1 MKPRYIIDVSFSQDD
16 ENRGLLSKNAFNF
29 STKGDYWLLST
40 NNYQFKKENFK
51 ALGFNNL
58 NLKSNSNLSVQDKTL
73 FRYPKLDLPRQ
84 KVDLLKEKYNCKVIR
99 DSSKADI
106 HIISLKFIESLIT
119 QEWRSSI
126 TFNDTF
132 KILKFMK
139 ESGFL
144 SQSGLE
150 KVKSMIADIP
160 RDAMISFNLMYI
172 ANSGYNNIWYTM
184 EAMRDKISDFIKNNK
199 KNFRTYSRDFILES
213 ANISNFNKLLQT
225 KAQIVID
232 TEVCDIID
240 KDLAVLDVCEYDTIQ
255 SMIKSSDI
263 ENRSLA
269 LEMISN
275 CNISKSYDVVSGL
288 YYWNYDWLKSTNNW
302 NTVNVKAFRKRMKPY
317 AGGYSTSTI
326 SAFNNYLN
334 LLEEDNMLTQY
345 AVDKT
350 KKLLYDT
357 LLDTLIGKSADVF
370 NISLDDLKIEDR
382 LKDKIL
388 TND

>member
-40 NNYQFKKENFK
+40 NNYQVKKEHFK

-172 ANSGYNNIWYTM
+172 PNSGYNNIWYTM
-184 EAMRDKISDFIKNNK
+184 EAMRGKISDFIKNNK
-199 KNFRTYSRDFILES
+199 FKTYSRDFILES

-317 AGGYSTSTI
+317 AGGYNTSNI

-388 TND
+388 PND

>member
-1 MKPRYIIDVSFSQDD
+1 MKPKYIINVSFSQDD
-16 ENRGLLSKNAFNF
+16 ENTGLLSEDAFNF

-40 NNYQFKKENFK
+40 DNYQVKKEDFK

-58 NLKSNSNLSVQDKTL
+58 NLKSNGNFSVQDKTL

-106 HIISLKFIESLIT
+106 HIISLKFLESLIT
-119 QEWRSSI
+119 QEWQSSI

-132 KILKFMK
+132 KILKFIK

-150 KVKSMIADIP
+150 KVKSMIATIP
-160 RDAMISFNLMYI
+160 RDAMVSFNLKYI
-172 ANSGYNNIWYTM
+172 PHSGYNNTWIKM
-184 EAMRDKISDFIKNNK
+184 DAIRGKILDFIEKNK
-199 KNFRTYSRDFILES
+199 FRTASRDFVLEY
-213 ANISNFNKLLQT
+213 ANISSYNTLLQT

-255 SMIKSSDI
+255 SMIKSNDI

-275 CNISKSYDVVSGL
+275 CNINKSFDVVSSL
-288 YYWNYDWLKSTNNW
+288 YYWNWDWLKSTNNW
-302 NTVNVKAFRKRMKPY
+302 NTVNVKAFRKRMKSY
-317 AGGYSTSTI
+317 EGGRCTTSI
-326 SAFNNYLN
+326 HSFNNYIQKLIA
-334 LLEEDNMLTQY
+334 DNKLTQY
-345 AVDKT
+345 AVDET
-350 KKLLYDT
+350 RKKLHST
-357 LLDTLIGKSADVF
+357 LLDSLIGKGSNVF
-370 NISLDDLKIEDR
+370 KVDLDSLQLSEN
-382 LKDKIL
+382 LNNKIL
-388 TND
+388 IND

>member
-16 ENRGLLSKNAFNF
+16 EDRGSLSKDAFNF

-40 NNYQFKKENFK
+40 NNYQVKKEHFK

-160 RDAMISFNLMYI
+160 RDAMISFNLRYI
-172 ANSGYNNIWYTM
+172 PHSGYNNIWIKM
-184 EAMRDKISDFIKNNK
+184 DAIRNKVSDFIENNK
-199 KNFRTYSRDFILES
+199 FRTESRDFILES
-213 ANISNFNKLLQT
+213 ANVSNFNKLLQT

-240 KDLAVLDVCEYDTIQ
+240 KDLAVLDVSEYDSIQ
-255 SMIKSSDI
+255 SMIRSSDI

-288 YYWNYDWLKSTNNW
+288 FYWNYDWLKSTNNW
-302 NTVNVKAFRKRMKPY
+302 NTINVKAFRKRMKPY
-317 AGGYSTSTI
+317 AGSYGTSII

-334 LLEEDNMLTQY
+334 LLERDNMLTQY

-357 LLDTLIGKSADVF
+357 LLNTLIGKSADVF
-370 NISLDDLKIEDR
+370 SISLDDLKIKDR

-388 TND
+388 PND

>member
-1 MKPRYIIDVSFSQDD
+1 MKPRYIINVSFSQDD
-16 ENRGLLSKNAFNF
+16 ENTGLLSEDAFNF

-40 NNYQFKKENFK
+40 DNYQVKKEDFK
-51 ALGFNNL
+51 TLGFNNL
-58 NLKSNSNLSVQDKTL
+58 NLKSNSNFSVQDKTL

-106 HIISLKFIESLIT
+106 HIVSLKFIESLIT
-119 QEWRSSI
+119 QEWKSSI

-150 KVKSMIADIP
+150 KVKSMITTIP
-160 RDAMISFNLMYI
+160 RDAMVSFNLNYI
-172 ANSGYNNIWYTM
+172 PHSGYNNTWIKM
-184 EAMRDKISDFIKNNK
+184 DAIREKISDFIEKNK
-199 KNFRTYSRDFILES
+199 FRTASRDFILEY
-213 ANISNFNKLLQT
+213 ANISSYNTLLQT

-255 SMIKSSDI
+255 SMIKSNDI

-317 AGGYSTSTI
+317 GGGHSIASIYS
-326 SAFNNYLN
+326 FNNYLN
-334 LLEEDNMLTQY
+334 LLEKDDMLTQY

-350 KKLLYDT
+350 KKLLHIT
-357 LLDTLIGKSADVF
+357 LLDTLVGESADVF
-370 NISLDDLKIEDR
+370 NITLDDLKIKDR

-388 TND
+388 PND

>member
-1 MKPRYIIDVSFSQDD
+1 MKPRYIIDVSFSQDN
-16 ENRGLLSKNAFNF
+16 ENRGLLSKDAFNF

-40 NNYQFKKENFK
+40 DSYRVKKEDFK
-51 ALGFNNL
+51 ALGFNNF
-58 NLKSNSNLSVQDKTL
+58 NSKSNSNLSVQDKTL

-106 HIISLKFIESLIT
+106 HIISLNFIESLIT
-119 QEWRSSI
+119 HEWRSSI

-160 RDAMISFNLMYI
+160 RDAMISFNLKYI
-172 ANSGYNNIWYTM
+172 PNSGYNNIWYTM

-199 KNFRTYSRDFILES
+199 FRTTSRDFILEF
-213 ANISNFNKLLQT
+213 ANISNFNKLVQT

-255 SMIKSSDI
+255 SMIKNSDI

-317 AGGYSTSTI
+317 GGGYNTSNI

-350 KKLLYDT
+350 KKLLHET
-357 LLDTLIGKSADVF
+357 LLDSLVGKSADVF
-370 NISLDDLKIEDR
+370 NIS
-382 LKDKIL
+382 
-388 TND
+388 

>member
-1 MKPRYIIDVSFSQDD
+1 MKPKYMINVSFSQDD
-16 ENRGLLSKNAFNF
+16 ENTGLLSEDAFNF

-40 NNYQFKKENFK
+40 DNYQVKKEDFK

-58 NLKSNSNLSVQDKTL
+58 NLKSNSNFSVQDKTL

-106 HIISLKFIESLIT
+106 HIVSLKFIESLIT
-119 QEWRSSI
+119 QEWKSSI

-150 KVKSMIADIP
+150 KVKSMITTIP
-160 RDAMISFNLMYI
+160 RDAMVSFNLNYI
-172 ANSGYNNIWYTM
+172 PHSGYNNAWIKM
-184 EAMRDKISDFIKNNK
+184 DAIREKISDFIEKNK
-199 KNFRTYSRDFILES
+199 FRTASRDFILEY
-213 ANISNFNKLLQT
+213 ANISNFNTLLQT

-288 YYWNYDWLKSTNNW
+288 YFWNWDWLKSTNNW

-317 AGGYSTSTI
+317 EGGHSIASIYS
-326 SAFNNYLN
+326 FNKYLN
-334 LLEEDNMLTQY
+334 LLEKDNMLTQY

-350 KKLLYDT
+350 RKLLHDT
-357 LLDTLIGKSADVF
+357 LLDSLVGKSADVF
-370 NISLDDLKIEDR
+370 NITLDDLKIKDR
-382 LKDKIL
+382 LKNKIL

>member
-1 MKPRYIIDVSFSQDD
+1 MKPRYIINVSFSQDD
-16 ENRGLLSKNAFNF
+16 ENTGLLSEDAFNF

-40 NNYQFKKENFK
+40 DNYQVKKEDFK
-51 ALGFNNL
+51 TLGFNNL
-58 NLKSNSNLSVQDKTL
+58 NLKSNSNFSVQDKTL

-106 HIISLKFIESLIT
+106 HIVSLKFIESLIT
-119 QEWRSSI
+119 QEWKSSI

-150 KVKSMIADIP
+150 KVKSMITTIP
-160 RDAMISFNLMYI
+160 RDAMVSFNLNYI
-172 ANSGYNNIWYTM
+172 PHSSYSYTWIKM
-184 EAMRDKISDFIKNNK
+184 DAIRDKIGAFIVNSKFNS
-199 KNFRTYSRDFILES
+199 YSRDFILES
-213 ANISNFNKLLQT
+213 INIKNFNLLLHA

-255 SMIKSSDI
+255 SMIKSNDI

-317 AGGYSTSTI
+317 GGGHSIASIYS
-326 SAFNNYLN
+326 FNNYLN
-334 LLEEDNMLTQY
+334 LLEKDDMLTQY

-350 KKLLYDT
+350 KKLLHIT
-357 LLDTLIGKSADVF
+357 LLDTLVGESADVF
-370 NISLDDLKIEDR
+370 NITLDDLKIKDR

-388 TND
+388 PND